1 MKFDSICIFRVE
13 HDLLFSKF
21 NCWILSDLADDGY
34 LLWCVFCN
42 WLDKFRNISMGHIVM
57 HWILFMQ
64 ISEKFHVTHWESVTL
79 RVLYTW
85 QPAASYCTLISG
97 FGHIVVFLLCITTC
111 PNISHGESH
120 IGLCKKTISC
130 SEIWLNVEL
139 INGWNQKIKTRENM
153 NRRRWNK
160 REGEHL
166 PRVRKMGIRRG

>member
-1 MKFDSICIFRVE
+1 MKFDTICILGVE

-42 WLDKFRNISMGHIVM
+42 WLDKFRNISMMHIVM

-85 QPAASYCTLISG
+85 QHAASYCTLISG
-97 FGHIVVFLLCITTC
+97 FGHIFVFSPRITTR
-111 PNISHGESH
+111 PKISPWEINIR
-120 IGLCKKTISC
+120 LCKKTISC
-130 SEIWLNVEL
+130 SEKMVICLTDIW
-139 INGWNQKIKTRENM
+139 IKLDQRKYEHWGGGG
-153 NRRRWNK
+153 RK
-160 REGEHL
+160 RGGKEEEKKDGE
-166 PRVRKMGIRRG
+166 